1 MHHWRMMQLVEGEKE
16 GGEVGKVVK
25 SHGGGQP
32 AGGENR
38 LTNIFK
44 FLFTSQPVMGAVQV
58 GESREEC

>member
-1 MHHWRMMQLVEGEKE
+1 MHHWRMVQLVEGEQE

-32 AGGENR
+32 AGGRN
-38 LTNIFK
+38 LLGDISS
-44 FLFTSQPVMGAVQV
+44 SQPVMGAVQV

>member
-1 MHHWRMMQLVEGEKE
+1 MHHWRMVQLVEGEEE

-32 AGGENR
+32 
-38 LTNIFK
+38 
-44 FLFTSQPVMGAVQV
+44 VVGAVQV